1 MNTLHFISGPWRV
14 VYLLGRELRNRKN
27 ALARATVLLLK
38 FLLCYSRF
46 LLAMSTCSR
55 FSDGLRLTLITLLL
69 IPWWHAIAGFAA
81 SPDLP
86 NVPSRFLLGREPI
99 LSDFDSDNKLD
110 QATLSS
116 EGSLK
121 RIHIGFGKSAWSSL
135 TFDSTV
141 AEPGGLF
148 SGDIDDDGDIDLVWI
163 AESSGKSVT
172 WLGDGHGNFS
182 LDRHKKVDVVALLGN
197 AHPRL
202 NDNESGQEAQ
212 AALPTTILLVPRT
225 FEYHPYLP
233 CRPVTLANDTPAA
246 SMPFLALV
254 QERGPPSQL
263 S

>member
-1 MNTLHFISGPWRV
+1 
-14 VYLLGRELRNRKN
+14 
-27 ALARATVLLLK
+27 
-38 FLLCYSRF
+38 
-46 LLAMSTCSR
+46 MSTR
-55 FSDGLRLTLITLLL
+55 RRLSDGLRLSLITLLL
-69 IPWWHAIAGFAA
+69 IPWWHAIAAFAA
-81 SPDLP
+81 SPESP
-86 NVPSRFLLGREPI
+86 NIPSRFLLNREPL

-141 AEPGGLF
+141 TEPGGLF

-182 LDRHKKVDVVALLGN
+182 LDRERKVDVVALLGN

-202 NDNESGQEAQ
+202 NDNASGREAQ
-212 AALPTTILLVPRT
+212 ATLSTTNLFVPRT
-225 FEYHPYLP
+225 FEYHSYLP
-233 CRPVTLANDTPAA
+233 RRAVTLANDTPAA
-246 SMPFLALV
+246 PTPFFAVV

>member
-1 MNTLHFISGPWRV
+1 
-14 VYLLGRELRNRKN
+14 
-27 ALARATVLLLK
+27 
-38 FLLCYSRF
+38 
-46 LLAMSTCSR
+46 MSTR
-55 FSDGLRLTLITLLL
+55 RHLSDGLRLLLITLLL
-69 IPWWHAIAGFAA
+69 IPWWHAIAAFAA
-81 SPDLP
+81 SPESP
-86 NVPSRFLLGREPI
+86 NVFSRFLLSREPV

-141 AEPGGLF
+141 TEPGGLF

-182 LDRHKKVDVVALLGN
+182 LDRDRKVDVVALLGN
-197 AHPRL
+197 AQPRL
-202 NDNESGQEAQ
+202 NDNGSGREAQ
-212 AALPTTILLVPRT
+212 ATLSTTNLFVPRT
-225 FEYHPYLP
+225 FEYHSYLP
-233 CRPVTLANDTPAA
+233 CRAVTLANDTPAA
-246 SMPFLALV
+246 PTPFFAVV

>member
-1 MNTLHFISGPWRV
+1 
-14 VYLLGRELRNRKN
+14 
-27 ALARATVLLLK
+27 
-38 FLLCYSRF
+38 
-46 LLAMSTCSR
+46 MSTCSR

-135 TFDSTV
+135 TFDSAV

-182 LDRHKKVDVVALLGN
+182 LDRDRKVDVAPLLGS
-197 AHPRL
+197 AQPRL
-202 NDNESGQEAQ
+202 ADNASGRETQ

-225 FEYHPYLP
+225 FEYHSYLP
-233 CRPVTLANDTPAA
+233 CKAVIVAEDTPTA
-246 SMPFLALV
+246 STRFFTVV

>member
-1 MNTLHFISGPWRV
+1 
-14 VYLLGRELRNRKN
+14 
-27 ALARATVLLLK
+27 
-38 FLLCYSRF
+38 
-46 LLAMSTCSR
+46 MSTR
-55 FSDGLRLTLITLLL
+55 RRLSDGLRLSLITLLL
-69 IPWWHAIAGFAA
+69 IPWWHAIAAYAA
-81 SPDLP
+81 SPESPNLP
-86 NVPSRFLLGREPI
+86 SPFLLSREPV

-135 TFDSTV
+135 TFDSAV
-141 AEPGGLF
+141 SEPGGLF

-182 LDRHKKVDVVALLGN
+182 LERDRKVDVVALLGN
-197 AHPRL
+197 AQRRL
-202 NDNESGQEAQ
+202 NDNASGREAQ
-212 AALPTTILLVPRT
+212 ASLPTTILLVPRT
-225 FEYHPYLP
+225 VEYHPYLP
-233 CRPVTLANDTPAA
+233 CRAVTLANDTPAA
-246 SMPFLALV
+246 STPFFEVV

>member
-1 MNTLHFISGPWRV
+1 
-14 VYLLGRELRNRKN
+14 
-27 ALARATVLLLK
+27 
-38 FLLCYSRF
+38 
-46 LLAMSTCSR
+46 MSTR
-55 FSDGLRLTLITLLL
+55 RHLSDGLRLSLITLLL
-69 IPWWHAIAGFAA
+69 IPWWHAIAAFAA
-81 SPDLP
+81 SPESP
-86 NVPSRFLLGREPI
+86 NVFSRFLLSRAPV

-182 LDRHKKVDVVALLGN
+182 LDRDRKVDVVALLGN
-197 AHPRL
+197 AQPRL
-202 NDNESGQEAQ
+202 NDNGGGREAQ
-212 AALPTTILLVPRT
+212 ATLSTTNLFVPRT
-225 FEYHPYLP
+225 FEYHSYLP
-233 CRPVTLANDTPAA
+233 CRAVTLANDTLAA
-246 SMPFLALV
+246 PTPFFAVV